1 MVVGSSASAQSF
13 RAEGIPADIA
23 ARAMQSRTGIYI
35 ETCSSLPV
43 SGSMRVT
50 TAADAAEFF
59 ASNGLPVQIVGNGL
73 KVGCDQLDN
82 DMQFVEAFT
91 GTGVEAPHSTE
102 RPAPLPAR
110 GQTYPP
116 SPSPFREPDIYEI
129 SDGRWI
135 SRELV
140 DQVQGIFGI
149 KIARDETPNVPLLLA
164 GPANAVNEARRYLER
179 VNVCPV
185 QLEFEATVIQRADN
199 RIKDRDIG
207 LRLGTDT
214 IGIGT
219 AGTSTGTGIAFSWL
233 SAFFE
238 SSDEAAR
245 FRVNSTLSAVLMPG
259 EPVSLRDGSQIP
271 VRGATSVTDRET
283 RVDVVYRDAG
293 HTLDIELL
301 ALDGRDALIAVV
313 QEFSSV
319 GTVTDL
325 GPTFATR
332 SITSTLRVP
341 VGEAVALAVV
351 GADAVSTSRRRGI
364 FSRRDFQNSRQ
375 DGAFMVFH
383 LREAGCREREL
394 ASATASTAAGD
405 VHD

>member
-1 MVVGSSASAQSF
+1 M
-13 RAEGIPADIA
+13 
-23 ARAMQSRTGIYI
+23 
-35 ETCSSLPV
+35 PV
-43 SGSMRVT
+43 SGSMDVRTVT
-50 TAADAAEFF
+50 DAAAFF
-59 ASNGLPVQIVGNGL
+59 SRNSLPVELVGNGL
-73 KVGCDQLDN
+73 RVGCDRLDN
-82 DMQFVEAFT
+82 DMRFVEAFT
-91 GTGVEAPHSTE
+91 GTGVEAPNSTE
-102 RPAPLPAR
+102 RPAPLAR
-110 GQTYPP
+110 QGQSPP
-116 SPSPFREPDIYEI
+116 PSPFREPPAYEI
-129 SDGRWI
+129 ADARWV

-140 DQVQGIFGI
+140 DQVQDIFGI
-149 KIARDETPNVPLLLA
+149 KIAREETPQTPLLLA
-164 GPANAVNEARRYLER
+164 GPADAVREARRYLDR

-199 RIKDRDIG
+199 RIKDRDFG
-207 LRLGTDT
+207 LRIGTDS

-219 AGTSTGTGIAFSWL
+219 AGRTSGTGIAFSWL

-259 EPVSLRDGSQIP
+259 EPVALRDGSQIP
-271 VRGATSVTDRET
+271 VRAATSVTDRET

-301 ALDGRDALIAVV
+301 AIDAGDALITVT

-341 VGEAVALAVV
+341 IGEPVALAVV
-351 GADAVSTSRRRGI
+351 GSDSVSTSRRRGI
-364 FSRRDFQNSRQ
+364 LSSRNFSNSRQ
-375 DGAFMVFH
+375 DGSFMVFH
-383 LREAGCREREL
+383 LRRAGCREREL
-394 ASATASTAAGD
+394 ASATASTDRED
-405 VHD
+405 VHEQ